1 MLGNLVAEMASPR
14 RAEQAI
20 LSPGK
25 PVAFRRLLVRSGQHL
40 TDAASGPLGLSTWAV
55 AGASS

>member
-20 LSPGK
+20 LSPCK
-25 PVAFRRLLVRSGQHL
+25 PVAFRRLLVGSGQQL
-40 TDAASGPLGLSTWAV
+40 AEVAGGPLGLSTWAV